1 MQRRSDRCR
10 SVVCRDDDVDG
21 RSPQVEGSVPA
32 PVDAVGWFRGEHV
45 HQTATVEPLNV
56 EFGQP
61 RLYCVIVTFRRH
73 RGFERV
79 LDLVAEQERQP
90 VRLVIVDNERS
101 AVVHD
106 VVERRRQGGIDIVY
120 LTPEANV
127 GPAGGTAH
135 AMQFILEDAADED
148 WITRLDD
155 DLGSLDPDIFGKT
168 LDFATAMVGLD
179 PAVGAVGAVGSR
191 YDWRR
196 GRLVRIADDEIGTE
210 PIPVDYVPTNLF
222 PAFRVEAVRSVGT
235 FDPRLFFGFSEV
247 EYGLRLRSAGRTL
260 YANPELWKRLGRQT
274 ESTSGP
280 SLGLRPANWRR
291 YYSLRNQVHVL
302 RAAGHPVVALRVGF
316 TRGLLKPLVHVPFG
330 PSAALTH
337 LRIGWPAVCDGWN
350 GKLGRTIDPDD
361 LDEVSTGT

>member
-101 AVVHD
+101 AVVRD

-155 DLGSLDPDIFGKT
+155 DLGESRSRHLWRKT
-168 LDFATAMVGLD
+168 LDFATAIVGLD
-179 PAVGAVGAVGSR
+179 PAVGPWALSALGTTGAVADWFGSLTTR
-191 YDWRR
+191 LELNRSQWLLADQPLSSIPGRSGQERR
-196 GRLVRIADDEIGTE
+196 
-210 PIPVDYVPTNLF
+210 NLR
-222 PAFRVEAVRSVGT
+222 PES
-235 FDPRLFFGFSEV
+235 LFGFSEV

-260 YANPELWKRLGRQT
+260 YANPELWRDSDVSRIDVRSESRAPSGGLATLLPPAEPGSRSACRRASRCCAQSRFHGGSARIPRSRSVWPERSPHSPSHRL
-274 ESTSGP
+274 
-280 SLGLRPANWRR
+280 ARR
-291 YYSLRNQVHVL
+291 L
-302 RAAGHPVVALRVGF
+302 
-316 TRGLLKPLVHVPFG
+316 
-330 PSAALTH
+330 
-337 LRIGWPAVCDGWN
+337 
-350 GKLGRTIDPDD
+350 
-361 LDEVSTGT
+361 